1 MLNKTEAVNRIIE
14 ALGGDEVVGVK
25 DLTWKRAVVRSCLE
39 GYAEACMYVM
49 RNRFDLATNAAL
61 EAAIKDMQE
70 G

>member
-1 MLNKTEAVNRIIE
+1 VLSKEDATKRI
-14 ALGGDEVVGVK
+14 LEVTLSPGQ
-25 DLTWKRAVVRSCLE
+25 DMTWRREVVRSCLE